1 MTITGGTFNGAEA
14 DLYVTSESGKGTTAN
29 RIIAIAGGTF
39 DHNPD
44 ATYIATG
51 YVATANTN
59 GTWTVGEKTGV
70 TLVAQVGVN
79 KYESLADALAAAK
92 DGDTVK
98 LVQDITPDER
108 IVVTDNKNI
117 TIDLAEK
124 KITSK
129 ADVAIVNDGTG
140 KLTITGNGTVDT
152 SSSTNGENIAI
163 WARTGSIDIENGTFI
178 NKSNKEATV
187 YVGTSESANA
197 PVITIKGGTFKNS
210 AEGTYTY
217 NSSLKPLTL
226 NVQNGKPVTSIVIN
240 GGTFYGND
248 PKNGDDNKGG
258 TFLAPDYKSVETSAG
273 SGVWTV
279 SKMTWNE
286 YPEDASVV
294 PSGLLIQEYTNGD
307 FNSNNGN
314 TGTITIKDKE
324 ALLYFAYKL
333 NPAAAHEACLAD
345 HSHWDHTCIW
355 YGGACARHIVLNAD
369 IDLEN
374 ITLENGFG
382 NMKDFDFD
390 GQDHKISS
398 VTINYNGTDN
408 TGLFVGGNRGIS
420 NLVVENVKVN
430 APNGTENA
438 VGIVSSDANA
448 DITNV
453 TVRNSSVTGGKYTGA
468 IVGYNYGSVANCKVE
483 NCTVSGRYKVGGII
497 GYICNSNDVPTYVTG
512 NVLTG
517 VTVKGEN
524 LVAGKNNFVIGKI
537 VGNWNATVGECS
549 GNTFSGTTVA
559 TEDIGEIESRC
570 IVTVN
575 GVTQLPQNATAETI
589 NKVITES
596 KDAEGNV
603 VKDVKLA
610 LPSKSTFELN
620 NGLAHEGDKSR
631 KVTIVGDGTQTVD
644 VAKNAAKAEGA
655 NHLNYQRGST
665 FTFENVTVENGTGTY
680 DGIVC
685 DELIYRNCTIKGVT
699 TLYGK
704 ATFIDC
710 TFENEMANQY
720 SIWTWGGTDVKFEG
734 CTFNT
739 NGKAIL
745 LFGEEKTT
753 NLTVTGCRFND
764 RNNGTAGKAAIEI
777 GEANYGKHNNF
788 TVVISDSEVVTGFA
802 INSNGTNT
810 GSKLWAN
817 KNSMDSEHLSV
828 TIDGTKVL

>member
-1 MTITGGTFNGAEA
+1 MVTG
-14 DLYVTSESGKGTTAN
+14 
-29 RIIAIAGGTF
+29 
-39 DHNPD
+39 
-44 ATYIATG
+44 
-51 YVATANTN
+51 
-59 GTWTVGEKTGV
+59 
-70 TLVAQVGVN
+70 
-79 KYESLADALAAAK
+79 
-92 DGDTVK
+92 
-98 LVQDITPDER
+98 
-108 IVVTDNKNI
+108 NKNI

-124 KITSK
+124 KITST
-129 ADVAIVNDGTG
+129 ADVAIVNDGNG

-152 SSSTNGENIAI
+152 SSSTNDENIAI

-187 YVGTSESANA
+187 YVGTSENANE

-226 NVQNGKPVTSIVIN
+226 NVQNGKPVTSIVIT

-468 IVGYNYGSVANCKVE
+468 IVGYNYGSVTNCKVE

>member
-1 MTITGGTFNGAEA
+1 ME
-14 DLYVTSESGKGTTAN
+14 L
-29 RIIAIAGGTF
+29 R
-39 DHNPD
+39 
-44 ATYIATG
+44 
-51 YVATANTN
+51 
-59 GTWTVGEKTGV
+59 
-70 TLVAQVGVN
+70 
-79 KYESLADALAAAK
+79 
-92 DGDTVK
+92 
-98 LVQDITPDER
+98 TP
-108 IVVTDNKNI
+108 
-117 TIDLAEK
+117 
-124 KITSK
+124 
-129 ADVAIVNDGTG
+129 
-140 KLTITGNGTVDT
+140 
-152 SSSTNGENIAI
+152 
-163 WARTGSIDIENGTFI
+163 
-178 NKSNKEATV
+178 
-187 YVGTSESANA
+187 
-197 PVITIKGGTFKNS
+197 
-210 AEGTYTY
+210 
-217 NSSLKPLTL
+217 
-226 NVQNGKPVTSIVIN
+226 
-240 GGTFYGND
+240 
-248 PKNGDDNKGG
+248 
-258 TFLAPDYKSVETSAG
+258 
-273 SGVWTV
+273 
-279 SKMTWNE
+279 
-286 YPEDASVV
+286 
-294 PSGLLIQEYTNGD
+294 
-307 FNSNNGN
+307 
-314 TGTITIKDKE
+314 
-324 ALLYFAYKL
+324 
-333 NPAAAHEACLAD
+333 
-345 HSHWDHTCIW
+345 
-355 YGGACARHIVLNAD
+355 
-369 IDLEN
+369 
-374 ITLENGFG
+374 
-382 NMKDFDFD
+382 
-390 GQDHKISS
+390 
-398 VTINYNGTDN
+398 
-408 TGLFVGGNRGIS
+408 
-420 NLVVENVKVN
+420 
-430 APNGTENA
+430 
-438 VGIVSSDANA
+438 SSDANA